1 MYSIWYGR
9 LVTYRGTDPKETPKR
24 GKGSGNK
31 GRLVTYRGTDPKGD
45 CIKGNGT
52 RLLTVHMQ
60 REKHPY
66 IKVELEISSTGIGG
80 ELKVSDIYAI
90 KIKLGV
96 NVRMSIYL
104 HTNI

>member
-1 MYSIWYGR
+1 MILINPLIDVHFAHWIGEMSA
-9 LVTYRGTDPKETPKR
+9 
-24 GKGSGNK
+24 
-31 GRLVTYRGTDPKGD
+31 
-45 CIKGNGT
+45 